1 VSKVFARPLYDE
13 EQKPRPVVLI
23 VDDDPDVCGVIVASL
38 AQKDF
43 RIECAYSA
51 EEALQRLATGRIDV
65 ALIDL
70 LLPGGPGVE
79 VAKRFAA
86 NGASVII
93 MSGALDA
100 EERLAGTGFKLL
112 RKPFRLK
119 TLVGM
124 VRGSLCG
131 PSDLRPSA
139 ARSRQQPEPS
149 SQVQTGPEHRAGQLG
164 WPGD

>member
-1 VSKVFARPLYDE
+1 MANLPSTTVSKNFAEQSYDY
-13 EQKPRPVVLI
+13 QCQAVVLI
-23 VDDDPDVCGVIVASL
+23 VDDDSDVCEVIAASL
-38 AQKDF
+38 TARDF

-51 EEALQRLATGRIDV
+51 EEALQRLATGRIDL

-86 NGASVII
+86 DGAAVIM

-100 EERLAGTGFKLL
+100 EERLAGTEFKLL

-119 TLVGM
+119 TLVAM
-124 VRGSLCG
+124 VRDKCEDSPRRHGRG
-131 PSDLRPSA
+131 TA
-139 ARSRQQPEPS
+139 A
-149 SQVQTGPEHRAGQLG
+149 V
-164 WPGD
+164 PGARM